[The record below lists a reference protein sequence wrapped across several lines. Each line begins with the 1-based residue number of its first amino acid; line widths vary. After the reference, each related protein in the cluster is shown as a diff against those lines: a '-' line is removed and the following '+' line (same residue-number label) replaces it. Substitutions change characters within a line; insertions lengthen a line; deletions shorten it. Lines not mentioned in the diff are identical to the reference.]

1 MSVWL
6 HIVALGLLASL
17 GAALLR
23 VWRGPSQADRMMA
36 AQLAGTGGVAVLMV
50 LAALQ
55 DWGLLVVALALAL
68 LAALA
73 AVGFVKAQTPDGA
86 GDPEESP
93 PPQDWA
99 RKSAPRQPGEGA

>member
-1 MSVWL
+1 MTLWL
-6 HIVALGLLASL
+6 HLVALGLLASL
-17 GAALLR
+17 GGALWR

-36 AQLAGTGGVAVLMV
+36 AQLVGTGGVGVLIV

-68 LAALA
+68 LSGLT

-86 GDPEESP
+86 GDPEEQPSRNGWQHRP
-93 PPQDWA
+93 AA
-99 RKSAPRQPGEGA
+99 RQKDNQT